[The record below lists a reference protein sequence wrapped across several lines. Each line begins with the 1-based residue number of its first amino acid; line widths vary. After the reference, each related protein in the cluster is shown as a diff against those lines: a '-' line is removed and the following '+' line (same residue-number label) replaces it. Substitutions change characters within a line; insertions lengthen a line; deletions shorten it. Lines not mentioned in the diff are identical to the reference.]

1 MPDPP
6 QVAQSTEFLAEI
18 TPYEVEAEAA
28 ARAMR
33 IRAHPEEYM
42 RLAREAEASDEETDE
57 D

>member
-1 MPDPP
+1 VPDPP